1 MLGQNRLRVKLN
13 SKDRMLGV
21 LDRHDRSVVGPGRRP
36 QDRRQTRRI
45 DRQGMVPADLKFLRQ
60 SLEQSI
66 AHRVKERNLDGLLEQ
81 VNRALTLIGD
91 RADLVALQQQ
101 ITERNTRFTKL
112 KHRNTRL

>member
-66 AHRVKERNLDGLLEQ
+66 ARMLNPSRLAMHGLGSSNDPATQ
-81 VNRALTLIGD
+81 GLTDSLMP
-91 RADLVALQQQ
+91 
-101 ITERNTRFTKL
+101 
-112 KHRNTRL
+112 